1 LEDGTSDASPDALFE
16 QVYVDRAKL
25 QERIVRLLETR
36 AHVSLSEIVA
46 THPLEQ
52 GLAEV
57 VAYLA
62 IAAESPRASIDERA
76 EETLQW
82 CDAVG
87 VERAATLPL
96 VTFTR

>member
-1 LEDGTSDASPDALFE
+1 
-16 QVYVDRAKL
+16 VKL

-36 AHVSLSEIVA
+36 SHVSLSEVIA

-62 IAAESPRASIDERA
+62 IAADSPRASIDERT
-76 EETLQW
+76 EETVQW
-82 CDAVG
+82 CDAIG
-87 VERAATLPL
+87 VERVATLPL
-96 VTFTR
+96 VTFAR